1 MINRETMLQTMLGIL
16 LAALLV
22 PWPAAAWAQSD
33 GSAPSSAPV
42 LDKSLNEQVFML
54 PVGTGFFSYTLETTI
69 FRPPGDGP
77 FPLLLM
83 NHGKTPDINNHFQPR
98 ARYLAIARQFV
109 ERGYAVIIP
118 MRKGFSQSTG
128 MYVGEGCNIAG
139 NGIAQAD
146 DLQSTLDYATRQ
158 PWIDPTRII
167 VAGQS
172 HGGLATMAFGM
183 RHYPG
188 VKGLIDFAGGLRVT
202 SNNCNWESAMVS
214 AFAQYASKTE
224 VPSLWFYGAN
234 DSYFSPDVARRLV
247 EAYTRAGGKAK
258 LIAYG
263 PFKNDSHGMSSSQSG
278 VAIWWPETE
287 RFLQS
292 LGMPTAKTVKLAGTV
307 IPPISH
313 FASLSNVAA
322 LPFVNDTGREAY
334 KAFLTKAAP
343 RAFAISS
350 SGAWAYSTIDNGE
363 DTAAVALARCRKYSK
378 LPCALYAV
386 DDQVVWVKE

>member
-1 MINRETMLQTMLGIL
+1 MLALTLLFWSGAGWSQTAVPFPPLPSSPA
-16 LAALLV
+16 LAALPPL
-22 PWPAAAWAQSD
+22 PPPLSRA
-33 GSAPSSAPV
+33 
-42 LDKSLNEQVFML
+42 LNEEIIML
-54 PVGTGFFSYTLETTI
+54 PVGSGNVSYALETTI

-83 NHGKTPDINNHFQPR
+83 NHGKAPGMNNHFQPR
-98 ARYLAIARQFV
+98 ARYLVIAREFV
-109 ERGYAVIIP
+109 QRGYAVIIP

-128 MYVGEGCNIAG
+128 MYVGGGCNIVD

-146 DLQSTLDYATRQ
+146 DLQSTLEYAAKQ
-158 PWIDPTRII
+158 PWIDPSRII

-202 SNNCNWESAMVS
+202 SNNCNWESALVK
-214 AFAQYASKTE
+214 AFAQYGAKTDI
-224 VPSLWFYGAN
+224 PSLWFYGAN
-234 DSYFSPDVARRLV
+234 DSYFNPDVASRLAA
-247 EAYTRAGGKAK
+247 AYTGAGGHAK

-263 PFKNDSHGMSSSQSG
+263 PFKSDSHGMSSSQAG

-287 RFLQS
+287 IFLQS
-292 LGMPTAKTVKLAGTV
+292 LGMPTAKTVKLPGSAL
-307 IPPISH
+307 PPPSH
-313 FASLSNVAA
+313 FAPLSDIAA
-322 LPFVNDTGREAY
+322 VPYLRDTGREGY
-334 KAFLTKAAP
+334 RTFLTKDAP
-343 RAFAISS
+343 RAFALSP
-350 SGAWAYSTIDNGE
+350 SGAWGYSTVDNGE
-363 DTAAVALARCRKYSK
+363 DTTELALARCRRNSK